1 MSRRCKIH
9 GGIVL
14 YLDCLECRDKR
25 CKNGEIRSENRRDGE
40 DKRISRDE
48 NSKDKKK
55 TAKS

>member
-1 MSRRCKIH
+1 MSKRCKIH

-14 YLDCLECRDKR
+14 YLDCLEGRDKR
-25 CKNGEIRSENRRDGE
+25 CKNGEIRNENRRDG

-55 TAKS
+55 AEKS